1 MTWLLLAL
9 TLAAAPVQAAI
20 TTALFRDPLAAP
32 VLPVALIAAWAV
44 MRDVRE
50 TWPAL
55 ILPAVVL
62 GVASE
67 ERVGWFLLA
76 MLPAPAIAVVATR
89 AIRPRVTGVWRR
101 LLIAAGV
108 AAGAAVLYATLL
120 SVGGGVTDQLG
131 GSASAIVGSAMLS
144 AALAVVAAVAFWPL
158 RPRERGLFE

>member
-1 MTWLLLAL
+1 MMWLLVAL
-9 TLAAAPVQAAI
+9 TLAAATMQAAI

-32 VLPVALIAAWAV
+32 VLPLVVIAAWAV
-44 MRDVRE
+44 MRDARE

-62 GVASE
+62 GAASE

-76 MLPAPAIAVVATR
+76 MLPGPVIAVVATR
-89 AIRPRVTGVWRR
+89 MIRPRVTGVSRR
-101 LLIAAGV
+101 LVIAAGM

-131 GSASAIVGSAMLS
+131 GSASAIAGSAMLS
-144 AALAVVAAVAFWPL
+144 AALAVGAALAFWPL